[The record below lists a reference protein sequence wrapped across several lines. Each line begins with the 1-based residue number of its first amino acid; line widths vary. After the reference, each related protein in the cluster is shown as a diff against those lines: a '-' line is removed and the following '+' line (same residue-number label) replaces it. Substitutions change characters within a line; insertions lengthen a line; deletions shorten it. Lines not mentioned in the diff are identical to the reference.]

1 MKPSEISGGFFV
13 EGPTTYFVIAHMT
26 PEELQTLLEE
36 LIVGW
41 ENEVVEFKEASDNF
55 PTSDIGKYFSA
66 LANEANL
73 RNKESGWLVFGVH
86 NKTRSVV
93 GTSYREDRE
102 RLLSIKNQIA
112 DGTDPSTSF
121 REVHVLIT
129 SAGQRVIL
137 FEVPPAPRG
146 IPIGWNGH
154 YHARNHESLVG
165 LSIAKLEEIRAQS
178 TGFDWSA
185 AVVPDASRSD
195 LDDAALQL
203 AREKF
208 ADRVSRIDR
217 DTIMGW
223 PLQHFLDQAMVTING
238 RITRTA
244 LLLLGKPT
252 AAHYLS
258 PAPAELTWKL
268 EGPERAYE
276 HFGPPF
282 LLTTSLLYQRIR
294 NLTLK
299 FLPPDQ
305 LIPKEVPKYDQAIVL
320 EALHNCIAHQDYT
333 RNERVLVTERIDEL
347 EFRSAG
353 NFYDGSPEDYVLL
366 SRTPGKY
373 RNAFLA
379 RAMSHLG
386 MVDRMGFGI
395 RDVMFQGQ
403 AKSYRPL
410 PFYEPDST
418 EQVVLHLPGR
428 IIDENYSRLLLA
440 NPDLKLSDILAL
452 DRIQKK
458 LPIPNDVVSTLRKR
472 GWVEGRRPNIHIS
485 AAIAATTGQKV
496 DYIRTRRQDDE
507 HYKKLVTDYLEEWGE
522 ARPKEIRDLLLSK
535 LSDGLTEQQKRNK
548 VRNLLTAM
556 RKEGNIVA
564 EGIKNAARWKLNPT
578 FTEERSE
585 QHDQ

>member
-1 MKPSEISGGFFV
+1 
-13 EGPTTYFVIAHMT
+13 MT
-26 PEELQTLLEE
+26 PEELQRLLDE
-36 LIVGW
+36 LIAGW
-41 ENEVVEFKEASDNF
+41 ESEVVEFKEANDNF
-55 PTSDIGKYFSA
+55 ATSEIGKYFSA

-73 RNKESGWLVFGVH
+73 KNKDAGWLVFGVR
-86 NKTRSVV
+86 NSTRSVV
-93 GTSYREDRE
+93 GTTYRKDKE
-102 RLLSIKNQIA
+102 RLHAIKKQIA
-112 DGTDPSTSF
+112 DGTDPSITF
-121 REVHVLIT
+121 REVHELT
-129 SAGQRVIL
+129 TGSGQRVVL
-137 FEVPPAPRG
+137 FEVPSAPRG
-146 IPIGWNGH
+146 IPIAWNRIP
-154 YHARNHESLVG
+154 YARDHESLTG
-165 LSIAKLEEIRAQS
+165 LSITKLEEIRAQS
-178 TGFDWSA
+178 AGFDWSA
-185 AVVPDASRSD
+185 AIVPDASRSD
-195 LDDAALQL
+195 LDDVAIQL
-203 AREKF
+203 ARQKF
-208 ADRVSRIDR
+208 ADRASRIDR

-252 AAHYLS
+252 SAHYLS

-282 LLTTSLLYQRIR
+282 LLTTSFLYQRIR

-305 LIPKEVPKYDQAIVL
+305 LIPKEIPKYDQAIVL

-347 EFRSAG
+347 EFRNAG
-353 NFYDGSPEDYVLL
+353 QFYDGSPEDYVLT

-395 RDVMFQGQ
+395 REVMFQGQ

-410 PFYEPDST
+410 PFYESDPSDHVT
-418 EQVVLHLPGR
+418 LHLPGR

-440 NPDLKLSDILAL
+440 NPDLKLSEIIAL

-458 LPIPNDVVSTLRKR
+458 LPVPNEMMNTLRKR

-485 AAIAATTGQKV
+485 AAIAASTGQKTQ
-496 DYIRTRRQDDE
+496 YIKTRKQDDE
-507 HYKKLVTDYLEEWGE
+507 HYKKLVTDYLEQWVE
-522 ARPKEIRDLLLSK
+522 AKPNELRDLLLTK

-548 VRNLLTAM
+548 IRNLLTSM
-556 RKEGNIVA
+556 RKEGRIVA
-564 EGIKNAARWKLNPT
+564 IGIKRSARWRLPFNYGPAPAKPIAN
-578 FTEERSE
+578 EG
-585 QHDQ
+585 